1 MDADLDDQVIAA
13 VVSEQFQ
20 NRYPRLIGRNAR
32 LPHHGRG
39 PLSTFLT
46 IETAA
51 GVQGWGPAGGST
63 DGLDRF
69 VGRRVGDLFAPE
81 VGLIDATAVTLDL
94 ALHDL
99 AGQTLGLPV
108 HRLLGS
114 LGPEQTFVYDGGIY
128 FSDLDRPDLD
138 RPDLERVDPGS
149 VGAVLADC
157 ADDAG
162 DGFTAFKLKIGRG
175 HRWTGHEQ
183 GMARDIAVTRAVRQ
197 AYPDAVLLVDANDG
211 YTLADTL
218 RYLESTQAC
227 DLFWIEEP
235 FVENRAELTE
245 LRRWRD
251 AAGSSIL
258 LADGETAPDV
268 TELLRLAADGLID
281 VLLMDVI
288 GFGFSAWRQLMPRLR
303 ELGLRSS
310 PHTWGE
316 LSKTFAAAQLA
327 RGLGNVIAIEGV
339 PGSVQGLDAAGYR
352 FDGGT
357 LAASEAAGLG
367 LRRTA
372 ATTGGTG
379 WGDLL
384 R

>member
-1 MDADLDDQVIAA
+1 MGADLDDQVIASVA
-13 VVSEQFQ
+13 SERFQ

-46 IETAA
+46 IETTTGA
-51 GVQGWGPAGGST
+51 QGWGPAGGST

-69 VGRRVGDLFAPE
+69 LGRRVGDLFAPE
-81 VGLIDATAVTLDL
+81 VGLTDATAVTLDL

-99 AGQTLGLPV
+99 AGQILGVPV
-108 HRLLGS
+108 HRMLGG
-114 LGPEQTFVYDGGIY
+114 LGPEQTAVYDGGIY

-138 RPDLERVDPGS
+138 RPDREGGDQGS
-149 VGAVLADC
+149 VSAVLADC
-157 ADDAG
+157 AGDAA

-175 HRWTGHEQ
+175 HRWTGHEE

-197 AYPDAVLLVDANDG
+197 AYPDAMLLVDANDG
-211 YTLADTL
+211 YTLTDTL
-218 RYLESTQAC
+218 HYLDSTQAC

-235 FVENRAELTE
+235 FVENRDDLSE

-251 AAGSSIL
+251 AAGSGIL

-268 TELLRLAADGLID
+268 PELLWLAGDGLID

-288 GFGFSAWRQLMPRLR
+288 GFGFSAWRRLMPRLR
-303 ELGLRSS
+303 ELGVRSS
-310 PHTWGE
+310 PHAWGE
-316 LSKTFAAAQLA
+316 LPKTFAAAQLA

-352 FDGGT
+352 FDGHT
-357 LAASEAAGLG
+357 LAASDAAGFG
-367 LRRTA
+367 LQPTA
-372 ATTGGTG
+372 RSTDGTG